1 MKKILL
7 NIIFILLLTN
17 LIFSLEINAKSPLD
31 NAKNVD
37 IRNIFRWE
45 VSDEGD
51 YKFNLYLSTDENIQK
66 DDMIISNL
74 FSNFY
79 AGNILKPNSHYYW
92 QIEAIEG
99 NESIK
104 SEIFYFETR
113 PLEDGD
119 IYEIIYGDYTQIEIY
134 NDLFLGI
141 KSKKV
146 DILSKEKRVTKSFE
160 LKNEFKKITFF
171 NEKAFILDD
180 QGNLYLLE
188 DQTLEE
194 KGLSYDFIDI
204 SNNIAQTKNRLL
216 YYDGVS
222 FQPFLEDGNII
233 RIKSIGEKLFVF
245 YQDKITK
252 YSSDLNLEMEIEEK
266 DVIDVF
272 EFENGYLLL
281 KNKKIVHYT
290 EDLEKINEIDFNIE
304 YIKMNRKIN
313 TSNGFV
319 FILSG
324 QNILSIYNKNL
335 EMIKSINLDFK
346 TDYVIADK
354 ENFILI
360 GESIKSQ
367 NINGDTF
374 WTYGTLNQMEI
385 FSKPI
390 IKGDSFLIGVSDYLK
405 RHLFFYNDFSEY
417 IDKKYKTNKTYF
429 EQVEPEIEPEEQEL
443 TEEATQTATPLETEE
458 ELTEQATEII
468 KPTEEA
474 TSTIEEIEEETI
486 TSPATEIEQPTV
498 TATVNEVEETEL
510 STITTEPQDLF
521 ELMEESTEI
530 TDPST
535 LLENV
540 ELTPESTIT
549 EEATD
554 IDFEITA
561 PATIVEQLES
571 ETPES
576 TTTQKATQT
585 TEEPTQTTEEAT
597 YTFENIENLNFD
609 FYYEYAD
616 FIDEMYNSLVNGVTD
631 VFDQEPVEIEKVY
644 ENDNDIYLYD
654 INIDKNATETSI
666 YLTGYENNG
675 EWNNLVYKL
684 DEKLELKRQSIFGGN
699 KTDFLKKSL
708 ITKDAS
714 DNTVIISVGD
724 TTSEGLNGDISLV
737 SLDAT
742 LNQNYVMNYGDLGRD
757 SGINIKDY
765 DGENFI
771 IMGNLYQNNK
781 LTDMFLSK
789 YTNNGARLWTS
800 AFGGKSIEIASDF
813 SVDNQENIL
822 ALGST
827 RSFGYGGFDIYI
839 VKTDFYG
846 NEIWSNTFGTS
857 ENDLPVGIQSLSGNK
872 FLIFYQAEKEDNF
885 ENRLMVLNSDG
896 NIVKQFSNETEG
908 YEKLLGMEEYKNN
921 FYAYGFKR
929 TEDKTT
935 GIIYKVDIENN
946 TLNKIFE
953 IEREDNYEIRAI
965 DFHDDLIY
973 IAGNEFDEE
982 KNRILILRKE
992 LKGDK

>member
-7 NIIFILLLTN
+7 NLIFILFLTN
-17 LIFSLEINAKSPLD
+17 LIFSLKITAKSPLN

-45 VSDEGD
+45 VSENGD
-51 YKFNLYLSTDENIQK
+51 YKFNLYLSTDEDIQK

-79 AGNILKPNSHYYW
+79 AGNILNPNSEYYW
-92 QIEAIEG
+92 QIEAVDGEK
-99 NESIK
+99 SIK
-104 SEIFYFETR
+104 SEIFYFKTR

-119 IYEIIYGDYTQIEIY
+119 IFEIIYGDYSQIEIY

-141 KSKKV
+141 KSKKI
-146 DILSKEKRVTKSFE
+146 DIINKEKKVIKSFE
-160 LKNEFKKITFF
+160 LKNEFKKISYF
-171 NEKAFILDD
+171 NEKAFILDN
-180 QGNLYLLE
+180 QGDLYLLE

-204 SNNIAQTKNRLL
+204 ANNIVQTKNKLL
-216 YYDGVS
+216 YFDGET
-222 FQPFLEDGNII
+222 FKQFLESKHII
-233 RIKSIGEKLFVF
+233 RIKSIDGNLFVF
-245 YQDKITK
+245 YQDKVSK
-252 YSSDLNLEMEIEEK
+252 YSADLKLDMEIHEE
-266 DVIDVF
+266 DVIDIF
-272 EFENGYLLL
+272 EFDNGYLLL
-281 KNKKIVHYT
+281 KNKKILHYT
-290 EDLEKINEIDFNIE
+290 KDLKNDKEIDFNIE
-304 YIKMNRKIN
+304 YTKMNRKIN
-313 TSNGFV
+313 TSNGYL

-324 QNILSIYNKNL
+324 QNLLSIYDKNL

-346 TDYVIADK
+346 TDYIIADK

-405 RHLFFYNDFSEY
+405 RHLFFYNDFSEN

-429 EQVEPEIEPEEQEL
+429 EQAEPEIKPDEQEF
-443 TEEATQTATPLETEE
+443 TEKAIETATSLEKE
-458 ELTEQATEII
+458 ELTEQATEIT
-468 KPTEEA
+468 KSTEEATETVKTTEEA
-474 TSTIEEIEEETI
+474 TSAIEEIEEETI
-486 TSPATEIEQPTV
+486 TSPVTEIEKPTV
-498 TATVNEVEETEL
+498 TATVNEIEETEL

-521 ELMEESTEI
+521 EL
-530 TDPST
+530 
-535 LLENV
+535 
-540 ELTPESTIT
+540 
-549 EEATD
+549 
-554 IDFEITA
+554 
-561 PATIVEQLES
+561 
-571 ETPES
+571 
-576 TTTQKATQT
+576 
-585 TEEPTQTTEEAT
+585 TEEPTQTTQEAT
-597 YTFENIENLNFD
+597 YTFENIEKLNFD
-609 FYYEYAD
+609 FYYKYAD
-616 FIDEMYNSLVNGVTD
+616 FLDEMYKNLVNGLKD
-631 VFDQEPVEIEKVY
+631 VFDKKLVEIEKVY
-644 ENDNDIYLYD
+644 ENDNDIYLFD
-654 INIDKNATETSI
+654 LNIDKNATENSV
-666 YLTGYENNG
+666 YLTGYENGG

-684 DEKLELKRQSIFGGN
+684 DKNLEFKKEKIFGGN

-813 SVDNQENIL
+813 SIDTQGNIL

-857 ENDLPVGIQSLSGNK
+857 ENDIPVGIQSLSGNS
-872 FLIFYQAEKEDNF
+872 FLILYQTEKGNGF

-896 NIVKQFSNETEG
+896 NIVKQFSKETEG
-908 YEKLLGMEEYKNN
+908 YEKLYGMEEYKNN

-929 TEDKTT
+929 VNNKTT

-946 TLNKIFE
+946 TLNKIYE

-973 IAGNEFDEE
+973 IAGNEFDED
-982 KNRILILRKE
+982 KNKILIFRKE

>member
-1 MKKILL
+1 M
-7 NIIFILLLTN
+7 
-17 LIFSLEINAKSPLD
+17 FSLEIKAKSPLN

-37 IRNIFRWE
+37 IRSIFRWE
-45 VSDEGD
+45 VSEKED
-51 YKFNLYLSTDENIQK
+51 YKFNLYLSTDEDIQEN
-66 DDMIISNL
+66 DMIISNL

-92 QIEAIEG
+92 QIEAFDGEK
-99 NESIK
+99 SIK
-104 SEIFYFETR
+104 SEIFYFKTR

-119 IYEIIYGDYTQIEIY
+119 IFEIIYGDYSQIEIY

-290 EDLEKINEIDFNIE
+290 EYLEKSNEIDFNIE
-304 YIKMNRKIN
+304 YSKMNRKIN

-429 EQVEPEIEPEEQEL
+429 EQVEPEIEPEEQKL
-443 TEEATQTATPLETEE
+443 TEEATETATPLETEE
-458 ELTEQATEII
+458 VTEQATEII
-468 KPTEEA
+468 EPTVTATETVETTEET

-498 TATVNEVEETEL
+498 SATVNEVEETEL
-510 STITTEPQDLF
+510 STITTEPQELF
-521 ELMEESTEI
+521 EITEESTEI

-535 LLENV
+535 LLENI

-561 PATIVEQLES
+561 PATIVEQEML

-585 TEEPTQTTEEAT
+585 TEEPTQTTEEST

-616 FIDEMYNSLVNGVTD
+616 FIDEMYNNLVNGVND

-654 INIDKNATETSI
+654 INIDKNATETSV

-684 DEKLELKRQSIFGGN
+684 NENLDLERQNIFGGN

-813 SVDNQENIL
+813 SVDNQQNIL

>member
-1 MKKILL
+1 MKKILVNL
-7 NIIFILLLTN
+7 IFILLLTN
-17 LIFSLEINAKSPLD
+17 LIFSLEINAKSPLN
-31 NAKNVD
+31 NARNVD

-45 VSDEGD
+45 VSEEGD

-66 DDMIISNL
+66 DDMVISNL

-99 NESIK
+99 NRSIK

-119 IYEIIYGDYTQIEIY
+119 IFEIIYGDYDEIKIY

-146 DILSKEKRVTKSFE
+146 DILNKEKKITKSFE
-160 LKNEFKKITFF
+160 LKDKFKKISFF
-171 NEKAFILDD
+171 KEYAFILDD
-180 QGNLYLLE
+180 LGNLYLLNGE
-188 DQTLEE
+188 SLEQIST
-194 KGLSYDFIDI
+194 SYDFIDI
-204 SNNIAQTKNRLL
+204 SNNMALVDKKLL
-216 YYDGVS
+216 YFDGQS
-222 FQPFLEDGNII
+222 FQTFLEDKNILK
-233 RIKSIGEKLFVF
+233 IKSIGNNLFLF
-245 YQDKITK
+245 YQNKISK
-252 YSSDLNLEMEIEEK
+252 YSNELILEWTIDEK
-266 DVIDVF
+266 DVLDIF
-272 EFENGYLLL
+272 EFEKGYLLL
-281 KNKKIVHYT
+281 KNKKIIHYK
-290 EDLEKINEIDFNIE
+290 EDLQKNKEINFNIE
-304 YIKMNRKIN
+304 YSKMNRKVN
-313 TSNGFV
+313 TSKDFV
-319 FILSG
+319 FVLSG
-324 QNILSIYNKNL
+324 QSLLSIYDKDL

-346 TDYVIADK
+346 TNYVIADK

-374 WTYGTLNQMEI
+374 WTYGTLNQMDI

-390 IKGDSFLIGVSDYLK
+390 INGDSFLIGVSDYLK

-417 IDKKYKTNKTYF
+417 VDKNYVTDKIFFELVKQEAENIKTD
-429 EQVEPEIEPEEQEL
+429 L
-443 TEEATQTATPLETEE
+443 TEKETKAATTSQIEE
-458 ELTEQATEII
+458 ITEQATKII
-468 KPTEEA
+468 ELTEDT
-474 TSTIEEIEEETI
+474 TSSKEDFEKETI
-486 TSPATEIEQPTV
+486 TPPETEIEKPSAS
-498 TATVNEVEETEL
+498 ATVNEVEETQV
-510 STITTEPQDLF
+510 STATTE
-521 ELMEESTEI
+521 T
-530 TDPST
+530 TKPST
-535 LLENV
+535 LLENF
-540 ELTPESTIT
+540 ELIPESTIT
-549 EEATD
+549 KQAT
-554 IDFEITA
+554 
-561 PATIVEQLES
+561 S
-571 ETPES
+571 ES
-576 TTTQKATQT
+576 TQI
-585 TEEPTQTTEEAT
+585 TEEST
-597 YTFENIENLNFD
+597 YTFENIDNLNFD
-609 FYYEYAD
+609 MYYEYVD
-616 FIDEMYNSLVNGVTD
+616 FIDEVYNDLLNGISNL
-631 VFDQEPVEIEKVY
+631 FDQESVELEKIY

-654 INIDKNATETSI
+654 INIDKNATETSVYI
-666 YLTGYENNG
+666 TGYENSG
-675 EWNNLVYKL
+675 EWNNLIYKL
-684 DEKLELKRQSIFGGN
+684 DENLELEKQKVFGGD

-742 LNQNYVMNYGDLGRD
+742 LNQNYFVNYGDLGRD

-789 YTNNGARLWTS
+789 YSNNGTRLWTS

-813 SVDNQENIL
+813 SIDNQENIL

-857 ENDLPVGIQSLSGNK
+857 ENDLPVGIQSLSGNR
-872 FLIFYQAEKEDNF
+872 FLIMYQAEKENKF
-885 ENRLMVLNSDG
+885 ENRLMILNSDG

-921 FYAYGFKR
+921 FYTYGFKR
-929 TEDKTT
+929 ENNKTT

-946 TLNKIFE
+946 TLNKIYE